1 MRSTN
6 SFHAHHSPMGAHAS
20 FTVGMF
26 GANGGM
32 ALEKGT
38 PGNQSIYIGYR
49 TQSGTTYM
57 LPFSEGLSSDAERFG
72 TDDDEYKGYLFNS
85 LI

>member
-38 PGNQSIYIGYR
+38 PGNQSIFIGYR

-57 LPFSEGLSSDAERFG
+57 SVSYTHLTLPTS
-72 TDDDEYKGYLFNS
+72 YPV
-85 LI
+85 